1 MRDCCNNEH
10 LQFVLILIVGKNQKF
25 EYRIWTIFLKN
36 KVLCYIQN
44 EEEAVLYTLYS
55 TTFERQNCIRMKCSL
70 EKEKIVG
77 VRNRE

>member
-10 LQFVLILIVGKNQKF
+10 LRFVLILIEGKNQKI

-44 EEEAVLYTLYS
+44 EEEGVLYILYS
-55 TTFERQNCIRMKCSL
+55 TIFERQNCIRMKCSL
-70 EKEKIVG
+70 EKEKLW
-77 VRNRE
+77 E